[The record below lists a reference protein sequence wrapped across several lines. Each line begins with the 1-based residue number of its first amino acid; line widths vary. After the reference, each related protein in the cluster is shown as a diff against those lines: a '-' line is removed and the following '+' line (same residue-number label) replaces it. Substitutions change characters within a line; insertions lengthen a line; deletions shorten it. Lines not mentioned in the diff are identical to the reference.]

1 MKNTLK
7 SFKARTVSFFTRPF
21 KRASRKFWSA
31 IDERVNYYVHLEFD
45 NNNPFNELASSVDSL
60 EDQAIRLDDFNGCL
74 WDDNDF
80 CSLDDKI
87 DTLENTVDGLVK
99 YEDFVDLQL
108 RVNKITDL
116 IDEACREKVEQVLK
130 ENYTLEITLKP
141 KE

>member
-7 SFKARTVSFFTRPF
+7 SLKARTVSFFTLPF
-21 KRASRKFWSA
+21 KRASRKFWA
-31 IDERVNYYVHLEFD
+31 EIDERVNYYVQSEFD
-45 NNNPFNELASSVDSL
+45 NNNPFRDLEIAVESL
-60 EDQAIRLDDFNGCL
+60 EDQAIRLDDLNGCL

-87 DTLENTVDGLVK
+87 DTLENTVDGLVRH
-99 YEDFVDLQL
+99 EDFVDLQL
-108 RVNKITDL
+108 RVNQITDL
-116 IDEACREKVEQVLK
+116 IDKACREKVEQVLK